1 MVGDGPITTPVSE
14 LSAPEL
20 LSTPSPRGPIWG
32 LWAWRRG
39 GYYGAERGF
48 RIKAEARA
56 EKKRLKLAA
65 QDAAAANLASPETT
79 VRTKTGAKDWASQV
93 GVDPW
98 PKGEAPKPTK
108 SAGVAKPYQIQVT
121 EYPRRRRANG
131 KRVVEYLSDFN
142 DGTAPLIKKIVTG
155 TLAREI
161 ADKRTV
167 CDVPAAP
174 VRIGSSETVRDDDS
188 PA

>member
-1 MVGDGPITTPVSE
+1 MVGEGPLTTPVSE

-142 DGTAPLIKKIVTG
+142 DGTAPLIKK
-155 TLAREI
+155 
-161 ADKRTV
+161 
-167 CDVPAAP
+167 
-174 VRIGSSETVRDDDS
+174 SS
-188 PA
+188 PARWRAKSQTSAPYATCRRRQCKLAVRRPSATTSPPA